1 MEEEELTSEGDFDDF
16 EVAGTGK
23 DTDEGLDDDDDG
35 GSFVI
40 SDFRTSHRFISSASV
55 LFTLL
60 FSSCRAVFTSMTVVS
75 LESFK
80 AAISAFSALFSLS
93 IVCFSVLSCVR
104 V

>member
-1 MEEEELTSEGDFDDF
+1 MEEEELTSEDDFDDL

-35 GSFVI
+35 GSLVI
-40 SDFRTSHRFISSASV
+40 SDFRTSHCFIMLAS
-55 LFTLL
+55 LFFL
-60 FSSCRAVFTSMTVVS
+60 VS

-80 AAISAFSALFSLS
+80 AAISALSALFSLS
-93 IVCFSVLSCVR
+93 IICFSLLSCVR